1 MAGNTTAKTGTKKKT
16 TTKTAAG
23 KAAAD
28 KDVQVAAG
36 VVATDNVPEGALT
49 PNEDGSVNVYDADGN
64 KVGTATPEEIAAAEA
79 AAVKALEEQ
88 QKAAAKAQEEQ
99 QNAGKVKVKAA
110 MRYLDK
116 QLNEIVEAGTEF
128 AVSRER
134 ADELVKA
141 EVAKIVE

>member
-1 MAGNTTAKTGTKKKT
+1 MAGNTTAKAGTKKKT
-16 TTKTAAG
+16 TAKTAAG

-49 PNEDGSVNVYDADGN
+49 PNEDGSVNTYDADGN
-64 KVGTATPEEIAAAEA
+64 KTGTVTPEEAAAAEA
-79 AAVKALEEQ
+79 AAAKAL
-88 QKAAAKAQEEQ
+88 EEQ

-128 AVSRER
+128 VVSRQR
-134 ADELVKA
+134 ADELVRAK
-141 EVAKIVE
+141 VAKIVE

>member
-1 MAGNTTAKTGTKKKT
+1 MAGNTTAKAGTKKKET
-16 TTKTAAG
+16 AKTAAG

-28 KDVQVAAG
+28 KDIQVAAG

-49 PNEDGSVNVYDADGN
+49 PNEDGSVNTYDADGN
-64 KVGTATPEEIAAAEA
+64 KVGTVTPEEAAATEA
-79 AAVKALEEQ
+79 
-88 QKAAAKAQEEQ
+88 AAAKALEEQ

-128 AVSRER
+128 AVSRQR
-134 ADELVKA
+134 ADELVRA
-141 EVAKIVE
+141 EVAEIVE

>member
-36 VVATDNVPEGALT
+36 VVTTDNVPEGALT
-49 PNEDGSVNVYDADGN
+49 PNEDGSVNTYDEDGN
-64 KVGTATPEEIAAAEA
+64 KAGTVTPEEAAAAEA
-79 AAVKALEEQ
+79 AAAKAL
-88 QKAAAKAQEEQ
+88 EEQ

-128 AVSRER
+128 VVSRQR
-134 ADELVKA
+134 ADELVRA